1 MNKEL
6 EEIISKFTFT
16 AEEQESIN
24 NIVKEFAEEMW
35 CQKTVRKYWIK
46 KAKELEAENKRLH
59 EELDKYKPTSQWY
72 VCSECG
78 RTTEDLACCLYDE
91 DDGRGFREF

>member
-1 MNKEL
+1 MRRFVMRATGMQEMDGGGWVMY
-6 EEIISKFTFT
+6 EE
-16 AEEQESIN
+16 
-24 NIVKEFAEEMW
+24 
-35 CQKTVRKYWIK
+35 VR
-46 KAKELEAENKRLH
+46 ELEAENKQLH

-91 DDGRGFREF
+91 DEEE